1 MKHDE
6 AGPEQLSALAALQ
19 QTEVALLQVTGWSR
33 RGGGWVRRNDVVPFT
48 QEEAVGVQRRLL
60 ARAAL
65 INGTEKKDG

>member
-6 AGPEQLSALAALQ
+6 AGPEQLKALHALQ
-19 QTEVALLQVTGWSR
+19 EAEVVLLQVTGWSR
-33 RGGGWVRRNDVVPFT
+33 RGGGWVRRNDVIPFT